1 MASTLLWILSANSI
15 FGGRMGEV
23 VKFPNA
29 RERVGAKYRKEEI
42 ARLNDLL
49 RLCDEDM
56 QTILE
61 QIDQLQ
67 TEMKD

>member
-1 MASTLLWILSANSI
+1 
-15 FGGRMGEV
+15 MGEV